1 MDGENPRIID
11 LVALGCLILGL
22 HVLLNRLLPMFLEL
36 LPSLI

>member
-1 MDGENPRIID
+1 MESKDPRIID
-11 LVALGCLILGL
+11 LVALGCIILGL